1 MILKLESLKTF
12 GGEAYYPPETVP
24 RIVYGSAV
32 FWGGSLWPSWKA
44 RLIFAYTFQS
54 TWLSGKM
61 NHVSVFVLKAEL
73 TCRKRVLGT
82 FGAFALK
89 KIPTN
94 SGFRCDNSKA
104 RFSSR
109 NFTAYL
115 RWSPEWQ
122 QTLEITLG
130 KQRVW
135 DGCWHKRCLPG
146 TPVMEWGKLDQ
157 AALF

>member
-1 MILKLESLKTF
+1 MLGKKPWRLSSCYLHYKSMILKVESLKTF

-24 RIVYGSAV
+24 RIVYGSVV

-61 NHVSVFVLKAEL
+61 NHASVFVLKAEL
-73 TCRKRVLGT
+73 TCRSE
-82 FGAFALK
+82 LK
-89 KIPTN
+89 MHIWGICIKDSIPTN

-109 NFTAYL
+109 NFKALPQMVSRMATDSWNYPEEAETL
-115 RWSPEWQ
+115 RWV
-122 QTLEITLG
+122 L
-130 KQRVW
+130 
-135 DGCWHKRCLPG
+135 
-146 TPVMEWGKLDQ
+146 
-157 AALF
+157 A